1 MDNNNGWTEVG
12 GENSEMWNGEGSVIG
27 TLIGRQ
33 SNVGPNN
40 SMKYNLQQESGEV
53 IGVWGSTVLDT
64 KLEQVA
70 NGTEVKITFLG
81 KRDSKG
87 GRGQYK
93 DFKVEMK
100 PVEGS
105 VSPAQVTNVQDTLGG
120 EVI

>member
-1 MDNNNGWTEVG
+1 MSEWQEVG
-12 GENSEMWNGEGSVIG
+12 SDSDKMWDGEGSVIG
-27 TLIGRQ
+27 VLIGRNT
-33 SNVGPNN
+33 NVGPNN
-40 SMKYNLQQESGEV
+40 SMKYNLKQEDGTV